1 MKKIRL
7 SLESLEVCT
16 FATDAAQDG
25 PRGTVQGLVAK
36 EGGLGTGPV
45 DSCDETCWRD
55 TCNPCGEAIA
65 GAVLFPA
72 GY

>member
-7 SLESLEVCT
+7 TLESLEVCSFT
-16 FATDAAQDG
+16 TDDVQTDA
-25 PRGTVQGLVAK
+25 RGTVQGMKDAA
-36 EGGLGTGPV
+36 LGTGPV

-55 TCNPCGEAIA
+55 TCNPCGNEGFVAI
-65 GAVLFPA
+65 